1 MICVAKVL
9 IFTVL
14 NLHEG
19 CALQYIHTYIT
30 CMHAIGGFWQARA
43 ERASKLA
50 GISRESRPR
59 SLCKVG
65 APPQPGCSI
74 NQTRNW
80 VLAMLFPGSCLKI
93 QQFLSLFKET
103 SSSSSSRSSNTNNT
117 TCDRIA
123 EHWRAS
129 LRSRMQVLIQQHSNK
144 RTSTITACAFASHP

>member
-1 MICVAKVL
+1 MC
-9 IFTVL
+9 TS
-14 NLHEG
+14 
-19 CALQYIHTYIT
+19 IHTYIHY
-30 CMHAIGGFWQARA
+30 MHAIGGFWQARA

-50 GISRESRPR
+50 GISRASFAGISRESRAR

-80 VLAMLFPGSCLKI
+80 VLAMPFLGSCLKI
-93 QQFLSLFKET
+93 QQFLSSFKET
-103 SSSSSSRSSNTNNT
+103 SSSNNNNT
-117 TCDRIA
+117 ACDRIA

>member
-1 MICVAKVL
+1 MICVAKIL

-14 NLHEG
+14 NLHEE

-50 GISRESRPR
+50 GISRESRAR

-80 VLAMLFPGSCLKI
+80 VLAMPFLGSCLKI
-93 QQFLSLFKET
+93 QQFLSSFKET
-103 SSSSSSRSSNTNNT
+103 SSSSSSSSNNNNT
-117 TCDRIA
+117 ACDRIA

-129 LRSRMQVLIQQHSNK
+129 LRSRMQDLIQQHSNK